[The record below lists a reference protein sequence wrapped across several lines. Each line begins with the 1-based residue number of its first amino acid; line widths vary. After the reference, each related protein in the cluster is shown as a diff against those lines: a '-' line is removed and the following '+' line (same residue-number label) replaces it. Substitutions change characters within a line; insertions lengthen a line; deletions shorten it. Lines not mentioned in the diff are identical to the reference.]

1 MAQFVAD
8 VHVAAIAV
16 VPLSAPAL
24 HHVGIRWHL
33 GLDAFPEDAMVEGP
47 DRWLLLFVDEPKVI
61 SLKGT
66 VLDTV
71 FYTET
76 A

>member
-16 VPLSAPAL
+16 VPSSAPAL
-24 HHVGIRWHL
+24 HHVGIRWHV
-33 GLDAFPEDAMVEGP
+33 GLDAFPKDAMVEGP

-61 SLKGT
+61 SLKDTILNTIFYPGT
-66 VLDTV
+66 P
-71 FYTET
+71 
-76 A
+76 